1 MGASGAS
8 DGSSNLSRATILAC
22 GGVGSLPPLLGVIF
36 RVFLWLFLCFGG
48 VSWFFRIV
56 VGTVVLLYSYC
67 FARVVC
73 LIGSF
78 CRDREEL
85 YLTRDSTYWGSGL
98 SEDKDNRSD
107 KQKIGAKWK
116 AGKTSMS
123 TLTKEERKKRL
134 GLIPTD
140 EELERMKKKGK
151 NV

>member
-1 MGASGAS
+1 M
-8 DGSSNLSRATILAC
+8 
-22 GGVGSLPPLLGVIF
+22 V
-36 RVFLWLFLCFGG
+36 
-48 VSWFFRIV
+48 
-56 VGTVVLLYSYC
+56 Y
-67 FARVVC
+67 

-107 KQKIGAKWK
+107 KPKKGAKWK

-140 EELERMKKKGK
+140 EELERMEKKGK